1 MIYIKGDLVF
11 FADIKVKEPNLDSMM
26 KGKVVYDPPRF
37 MTVAQAVDQLLQIIL
52 SKEEANVPGNVLN
65 TNINITFVLQL
76 RALCILIYMILN
88 YN

>member
-37 MTVAQAVDQLLQIIL
+37 MTVAQAVDQLLQIVL
-52 SKEEANVPGNVLN
+52 SKEETNVPGNVLN
-65 TNINITFVLQL
+65 TNININFVLQL
-76 RALCILIYMILN
+76 RALCILNI
-88 YN
+88 